1 MRRFILADKTA
12 MTTYPVAI
20 PLTAGQVAFAAFK
33 DSGAGTSN
41 TGLEIDSDGTK
52 IKKEGVI
59 LYHDGQKMWNIPIYK
74 NNFSYVKSVYFAGT
88 AFICDVTIP
97 VPTAGLTYTMILV
110 KKGMPFNHRNK
121 WTGTYLA
128 KDGDTANTVAAY
140 FRKCFAANA
149 AELDIKITASVNHV
163 IITGNDKRQDY
174 EIVFADDLAG
184 TTQTTTHAVAPI
196 NDAKAIQEM
205 WLQAAGDMGYTDT
218 FDDFI
223 YRSHYPLNPLRASD
237 SADAGFIVYTL
248 QFAEPRTT
256 RTVDT
261 AINQIVQIALPTG
274 ASTGTGVSK
283 IEAVLAKL
291 AG

>member
-1 MRRFILADKTA
+1 MRRFILANKTA
-12 MTTYPVAI
+12 MAAYPTTI

-33 DSGAGTSN
+33 ENGAGTNN
-41 TGLEIDSDGTK
+41 TGLVLDTDGTK

-74 NNFSYVKSVYFAGT
+74 NNFSYVKSVYAAGT
-88 AFICDVTIP
+88 AFTCDVTIP
-97 VPTAGLTYTMILV
+97 APIAGLTYTMILV

-140 FRKCFAANA
+140 LRKYFSANA
-149 AELDIKITASVNHV
+149 AELDIKVTGSTSHV
-163 IITGNDKRQDY
+163 VITGNDKRQDY

-184 TTQTTTHAVAPI
+184 TAQTTTHAIAPT

-223 YRSHYPLNPLRASD
+223 YRGHYPLNPLQASD
-237 SADAGFIVYTL
+237 TADAGFMVYTL

-261 AINQIVQIALPTG
+261 AINQIVQIALPT
-274 ASTGTGVSK
+274 STSTTG
-283 IEAVLAKL
+283 IDAVLTALAK
-291 AG
+291 

>member
-1 MRRFILADKTA
+1 MRRFILGQKTP
-12 MTTYPVAI
+12 MTTYPKDI
-20 PLTAGQVAFAAFK
+20 PLNAGQIAFAAFK
-33 DSGAGTSN
+33 DSGAGTNN

-88 AFICDVTIP
+88 VFNCNVTIP
-97 VPTAGLTYTMILV
+97 APTAGLTYTMILV
-110 KKGMPFNHRNK
+110 KKGIPFNHRNK

-140 FRKCFAANA
+140 FRKYFAANA
-149 AELDIKITASVNHV
+149 AELDIKVTGSGNYVN
-163 IITGNDKRQDY
+163 ITGNDKRQDY

-184 TTQTTTHAVAPI
+184 TVQAPAHAVAPI

-223 YRSHYPLNPLRASD
+223 YRGHYPLNPLRASD
-237 SADAGFIVYTL
+237 SADAGFVVYTL

-274 ASTGTGVSK
+274 TSVAV
-283 IEAVLAKL
+283 IEAILDNLAK
-291 AG
+291 

>member
-12 MTTYPVAI
+12 MTTYPVTI
-20 PLTAGQVAFAAFK
+20 PLTTGQVAFAAFK

-74 NNFSYVKSVYFAGT
+74 NNFSYVKSVYSAGT
-88 AFICDVTIP
+88 KFNCDVTIP
-97 VPTAGLTYTMILV
+97 APIVGLTYTMILV

-121 WTGTYLA
+121 WTGAYLA

-140 FRKCFAANA
+140 FRKYFTANA
-149 AELDIKITASVNHV
+149 AELDIKVTGSTSHV

-174 EIVFADDLAG
+174 EIVFADELAA
-184 TTQTTTHAVAPI
+184 TSQTPTHAVAPI

-223 YRSHYPLNPLRASD
+223 YRGHYPLNPLRASD
-237 SADAGFIVYTL
+237 STDTGFIVYTL

-274 ASTGTGVSK
+274 TIVTK

-291 AG
+291 AE

>member
-1 MRRFILADKTA
+1 MRRFILGQKTP
-12 MTTYPVAI
+12 MTNYPNAI
-20 PLTAGQVAFAAFK
+20 PLTAGQIAFAAFK

-74 NNFSYVKSVYFAGT
+74 NNFSYVKSTYFAGT
-88 AFICDVTIP
+88 AFTCTVTIP
-97 VPTAGLTYTMILV
+97 APTAGLTYTMILV

-128 KDGDTANTVAAY
+128 KDGDTAATVAAY
-140 FRKCFAANA
+140 LRKYFTDNA
-149 AELDIKITASVNHV
+149 AELDIKVTGSTSQV
-163 IITGNDKRQDY
+163 IITGNDRRQDY

-184 TTQTTTHAVAPI
+184 TSQTPTHAVAPI
-196 NDAKAIQEM
+196 NDAKDIQEM

-223 YRSHYPLNPLRASD
+223 YRGNYPLNPLRVRD
-237 SADAGFIVYTL
+237 SVDVGFTVYTL
-248 QFAEPRTT
+248 QFTEPRTT

-261 AINQIVQIALPTG
+261 AINQIVQIALPR
-274 ASTGTGVSK
+274 STND
-283 IEAVLAKL
+283 IEIETVLAKL
-291 AG
+291 AE

>member
-12 MTTYPVAI
+12 MANYPVAI

-41 TGLEIDSDGTK
+41 TGLEIDSDGSK

-74 NNFSYVKSVYFAGT
+74 NNFSYVKSVYFTGAT
-88 AFICDVTIP
+88 FSCDVAIP

-121 WTGTYLA
+121 WTGTYLV
-128 KDGDTANTVAAY
+128 KNGDTANTVAAY
-140 FRKCFAANA
+140 FRKYFADNA
-149 AELDIKITASVNHV
+149 AELDIKVTGINNHV

-184 TTQTTTHAVAPI
+184 TAKSPIHAVAAI

-223 YRSHYPLNPLRASD
+223 YRGHYPLNPLRASD

-248 QFAEPRTT
+248 QFTEPRTT

-261 AINQIVQIALPTG
+261 AINQIVQIALPTN
-274 ASTGTGVSK
+274 TVVTK

-291 AG
+291 AE

>member
-1 MRRFILADKTA
+1 MRRFILANKTA
-12 MTTYPVAI
+12 MTAYPTAI

-33 DSGAGTSN
+33 DDSAETKD
-41 TGLEIDSDGTK
+41 TGLILDTDGTK

-74 NNFSYVKSVYFAGT
+74 NNFSYVKSVYNAGA
-88 AFICDVTIP
+88 AFNCNVTIP
-97 VPTAGLTYTMILV
+97 TPIAGLTYTMILV

-140 FRKCFAANA
+140 LRKYFLANA
-149 AELDIKITASVNHV
+149 AELDIEVTGSANNV

-184 TTQTTTHAVAPI
+184 TAQTSTHAVAPT

-223 YRSHYPLNPLRASD
+223 YRGHYPLNPLQASD
-237 SADAGFIVYTL
+237 TADTGFIVYTL
-248 QFAEPRTT
+248 QFAEPRIT
-256 RTVDT
+256 RTVDI
-261 AINQIVQIALPTG
+261 AINQIVQIALPTNT
-274 ASTGTGVSK
+274 ST
-283 IEAVLAKL
+283 IEIDHVLTAL
-291 AG
+291 AE

>member
-12 MTTYPVAI
+12 MSAYPTAI
-20 PLTAGQVAFAAFK
+20 PVTAGQVAFAAFK
-33 DSGAGTSN
+33 DNAAGTN
-41 TGLEIDSDGTK
+41 GTGLELDTDGSK

-59 LYHDGQKMWNIPIYK
+59 LYHDGQKMWNIPLYK
-74 NNFSYVKSVYFAGT
+74 NNFSYVKSVYDAGT
-88 AFICDVTIP
+88 AFSCNVTMP
-97 VPTAGLTYTMILV
+97 APTPGLTYTMILV

-128 KDGDTANTVAAY
+128 KDGDTANTIAAY
-140 FRKCFAANA
+140 FRKYFTSNA
-149 AELDIKITASVNHV
+149 AELDIKVTGSTNHV
-163 IITGNDKRQDY
+163 IIDGNDKRQDY

-184 TTQTTTHAVAPI
+184 TAQSPTHAVAPT

-223 YRSHYPLNPLRASD
+223 YRGHYPLNPLRASD
-237 SADAGFIVYTL
+237 TADAGFIVYTL

-261 AINQIVQIALPTG
+261 AINQIVQIALPTN
-274 ASTGTGVSK
+274 TEVTK
-283 IEAVLAKL
+283 IEAVLAAL
-291 AG
+291 AK

>member
-1 MRRFILADKTA
+1 MRRFILGDKTA
-12 MTTYPVAI
+12 MTVYPDVI
-20 PLTAGQVAFAAFK
+20 PLTAGRVAFAAFK

-74 NNFSYVKSVYFAGT
+74 NNFSYVKSVYSAGT
-88 AFICDVTIP
+88 AFNCDIIIP
-97 VPTAGLTYTMILV
+97 VPTGGLTYTMIIV
-110 KKGMPFNHRNK
+110 KKGVPFNHRNK
-121 WTGTYLA
+121 WTATYLA
-128 KDGDTANTVAAY
+128 KDGNTSTALATY
-140 FRKCFAANA
+140 FRKYFAANA
-149 AELDIKITASVNHV
+149 AELDIKVTGNLNHV

-174 EIVFADDLAG
+174 EIIFADDLAG
-184 TTQTTTHAVAPI
+184 TAQAPTHAVAPI

-223 YRSHYPLNPLRASD
+223 YRGHYPFNPLRARD
-237 SADAGFIVYTL
+237 STDTGFIVYTL
-248 QFAEPRTT
+248 QFTEPRTT

-261 AINQIVQIALPTG
+261 AINQIVQIAFPTD
-274 ASTGTGVSK
+274 TVVTK

-291 AG
+291 AE

>member
-1 MRRFILADKTA
+1 MRRFILGDKTA
-12 MTTYPVAI
+12 MTTYPNAI
-20 PLTAGQVAFAAFK
+20 PLTAGQFAFAAFK
-33 DSGAGTSN
+33 ESGAGTSN

-74 NNFSYVKSVYFAGT
+74 NNFSYVKSSYSAGT
-88 AFICDVTIP
+88 KFSCDVTIP
-97 VPTAGLTYTMILV
+97 TPIAGLTYTMILV
-110 KKGMPFNHRNK
+110 KKGMLFNYRNK

-128 KDGDTANTVAAY
+128 KDGDTADTVAAY
-140 FRKCFAANA
+140 FRKYFTANA
-149 AELDIKITASVNHV
+149 AELDIAVSGSTSHV
-163 IITGNDKRQDY
+163 IINGNNARQDY

-184 TTQTTTHAVAPI
+184 TSQTPTHAVAPI
-196 NDAKAIQEM
+196 NDAEAIKDM

-223 YRSHYPLNPLRASD
+223 YRGHYPLNPLRASD
-237 SADAGFIVYTL
+237 TADTGFIVYTL

-261 AINQIVQIALPTG
+261 AINQIVQLAVPT
-274 ASTGTGVSK
+274 STTVTE

-291 AG
+291 AE

>member
-12 MTTYPVAI
+12 MATYPTTI

-33 DSGAGTSN
+33 NNSAGVSN
-41 TGLEIDSDGTK
+41 TSLEIVNYGSD
-52 IKKEGVI
+52 IKEEGVI

-74 NNFSYVKSVYFAGT
+74 NNFSYVKSVYNDGIVFA
-88 AFICDVTIP
+88 CDVTIP
-97 VPTAGLTYTMILV
+97 APTAGLTYTMILV

-128 KDGDTANTVAAY
+128 KDGDTADTVAAY
-140 FRKCFAANA
+140 LRKYFSANA
-149 AELDIKITASVNHV
+149 AELDIKVTGSASHV
-163 IITGNDKRQDY
+163 VIKGNDKRQDY

-184 TTQTTTHAVAPI
+184 TAHQVTYAVAPT

-223 YRSHYPLNPLRASD
+223 YRGHYPLNPLRASD
-237 SADAGFIVYTL
+237 TTDAGFIVYTL

-261 AINQIVQIALPTG
+261 AINQIVQIALPTDTVVTKLD
-274 ASTGTGVSK
+274 A
-283 IEAVLAKL
+283 ILAALVK
-291 AG
+291 

>member
-12 MTTYPVAI
+12 MADYPTTI

-33 DSGAGTSN
+33 NDGAGTDG
-41 TGLEIDSDGTK
+41 TGLILDADGTK

-74 NNFSYVKSVYFAGT
+74 NSFSYVKSVYAAGT
-88 AFICDVTIP
+88 AFNCNITIP
-97 VPTAGLTYTMILV
+97 APTAGLTYTMILV

-128 KDGDTANTVAAY
+128 KDGDTANTVADYLRKY
-140 FRKCFAANA
+140 FSANA
-149 AELDIKITASVNHV
+149 AELDVKVTGTTSHV

-184 TTQTTTHAVAPI
+184 TVQTPTHAIAPT

-223 YRSHYPLNPLRASD
+223 YRGHYPLNPLRASD
-237 SADAGFIVYTL
+237 TADAGFIVYTL

-274 ASTGTGVSK
+274 TLTAK
-283 IEAVLAKL
+283 IDAVLVALAK
-291 AG
+291 